1 MRRCCNAHHKFAG
14 LNRVFSRSD
23 FDDWAVQ
30 GPDSCP
36 KLRGQTARPTGLAY
50 GFGERLRRFILLPSF
65 MGAYNTAGKALFEDM
80 IVRVKHKISILVTCY
95 VMGVLAATVSIGAE
109 PKATPADAHPSSKR
123 YTVKLNSGDNV
134 YVGHPIVHND
144 RQTVLVRRNGRIKI
158 FDANDVDK
166 VARVSSSFTPKT
178 GRQLRVELQKEFGS
192 KYEVSLTKHYVV
204 VHPPGA
210 YKKWALPF
218 EQFYIRFRQSLTA
231 RGMSLKQPEFPMVAI
246 VLLNR
251 REYSRFTSKYTSFSF
266 ATDGYYNAHSN
277 RMITYDKGGNSGQSS
292 SAPSFQTMTTVI
304 HEATHQAAHNVGI
317 HSRFFQQP
325 LWFKEGLATLF
336 EAPGI
341 NNPIENRKPA
351 DRINRNQLFV
361 ASRGFKKHEKP
372 GVVELLV
379 RSDGAF
385 KRDAGAAYAISWAMS
400 SYLFEKFPRNYI
412 RYIKL
417 MNLEPKT
424 SSRTPDERLKV
435 FTDSFGSPERIE
447 GGVRAYISGLS
458 K

>member
-1 MRRCCNAHHKFAG
+1 
-14 LNRVFSRSD
+14 
-23 FDDWAVQ
+23 
-30 GPDSCP
+30 
-36 KLRGQTARPTGLAY
+36 
-50 GFGERLRRFILLPSF
+50 
-65 MGAYNTAGKALFEDM
+65 
-80 IVRVKHKISILVTCY
+80 
-95 VMGVLAATVSIGAE
+95 
-109 PKATPADAHPSSKR
+109 
-123 YTVKLNSGDNV
+123 
-134 YVGHPIVHND
+134 
-144 RQTVLVRRNGRIKI
+144 
-158 FDANDVDK
+158 
-166 VARVSSSFTPKT
+166 
-178 GRQLRVELQKEFGS
+178 
-192 KYEVSLTKHYVV
+192 
-204 VHPPGA
+204 
-210 YKKWALPF
+210 
-218 EQFYIRFRQSLTA
+218 
-231 RGMSLKQPEFPMVAI
+231 
-246 VLLNR
+246 
-251 REYSRFTSKYTSFSF
+251 
-266 ATDGYYNAHSN
+266 
-277 RMITYDKGGNSGQSS
+277 
-292 SAPSFQTMTTVI
+292 MTTVI

-317 HSRFFQQP
+317 HSRFSQQP